1 MLEDENRAAL
11 AHLLN
16 ELIEKPIKEVQEKQ
30 VKPQLTKIVE
40 NLNRLSGALR
50 SGDESVLEVSAEI
63 RELDRQVLA
72 EAGATT
78 QILSELR
85 HAVASLS
92 DQQAR
97 ETNAIQH
104 VIGELNI
111 GLESL
116 GSTHA
121 ADVARMRDALALL
134 GRTLDRALGAIEEEQ
149 AAALAA
155 SQRAKRDL
163 QTFMEASKKG
173 QSILQTTLE
182 TVIKRQD
189 ESLAACASLRRHV
202 SFCTTLLGLL
212 IVGAAVISTITRSW
226 L

>member
-1 MLEDENRAAL
+1 MLEDDNRAAL
-11 AHLLN
+11 AQLLN

-50 SGDESVLEVSAEI
+50 SGDESVLEVSTEI

-85 HAVASLS
+85 HTVASLW
-92 DQQAR
+92 DQQTR

-104 VIGELNI
+104 VLGELNI

-116 GSTHA
+116 GSTRG
-121 ADVARMRDALALL
+121 ADVARMRDALASL
-134 GRTLDRALGAIEEEQ
+134 GRRLGTIQEEQ
-149 AAALAA
+149 AAAFVV
-155 SQRAKRDL
+155 SQKAKTDL
-163 QTFMEASKKG
+163 QTFMEASQKG

-189 ESLAACASLRRHV
+189 ESFAACASLRRHV
-202 SFCTTLLGLL
+202 SFCATLLGLL
-212 IVGAAVISTITRSW
+212 IAGATAITAITRSW
-226 L
+226 P